1 MILFHRPVFL
11 VVLVVTT
18 SLLMNGCNYFDRAEK
33 NSARLT
39 GGNPKKGRDKI
50 LYYGCESCHTIPGI
64 RGAEG
69 MVGPPLD
76 HIARR
81 TYIAGELPNTPQNM
95 MYWIQ
100 KPHEVE
106 QHTAMPDM
114 NVSEND
120 SRDIVAY
127 LYTLR

>member
-1 MILFHRPVFL
+1 MD
-11 VVLVVTT
+11 
-18 SLLMNGCNYFDRAEK
+18 LLYLNLCPIHFEVNNLKPYFDGAEK
-33 NSARLT
+33 TAARPT
-39 GGNPKKGRDKI
+39 GGNPKIGRDKI

-64 RGAEG
+64 RGAMG

-76 HIARR
+76 HIASR
-81 TYIAGELPNTPQNM
+81 TYIAGEPPNTPHNM
-95 MYWIQ
+95 MHWIR
-100 KPHEVE
+100 KPRDVE

-120 SRDIVAY
+120 RRDIVAY

>member
-1 MILFHRPVFL
+1 MIVIL
-11 VVLVVTT
+11 VAALG
-18 SLLMNGCNYFDRAEK
+18 GCNYFDSTEKRA
-33 NSARLT
+33 ARLT
-39 GGNPKKGRDKI
+39 GGNPKIGRDKI
-50 LYYGCESCHTIPGI
+50 LYYGCESCHTIPGV
-64 RGAEG
+64 RGAKG

-76 HIARR
+76 HIASR

-95 MYWIQ
+95 MYWIR
-100 KPHEVE
+100 KPREVE